1 MIVRYLMYVVHV
13 ELCHVA
19 GSLGFFHQKDGKL
32 RIPFKV
38 VGVMDCLPCCLTM
51 SVELM
56 LLSCGLG
63 PHSQ

>member
-1 MIVRYLMYVVHV
+1 M
-13 ELCHVA
+13 
-19 GSLGFFHQKDGKL
+19 SLAHWDFFHQKDGKL

-38 VGVMDCLPCCLTM
+38 VGVMDRLPCCLTM